1 MSIEVKWNCRR
12 HFSVSLHSHS
22 FEVGHTSCAQIDVV
36 VVEDAAG
43 LGREQQSVNVFPMTN
58 ICWTFSFWS
67 CIVFPNHEQR
77 TSFSCQIGWR
87 SKQWRSSS
95 PFQPWGHGGHDFQ
108 SPAYNGETTQIH
120 LQVRPL
126 LITLLVMQTTKQLSR
141 IIKQA
146 KPLPSSFYSMTWTR
160 QKSGLSG
167 LNWRI
172 EAQQRNAFQLSFVNW
187 RDWKSQCLFK
197 ARERE
202 NSRDDNVT
210 DKKKLHLCK
219 NGPIKIELKI
229 VSMQSETHCEMEK
242 ITNNISWLDFVLH
255 QYLNL
260 RRDASS
266 KEKTQLVQYTR
277 AISLY

>member
-167 LNWRI
+167 
-172 EAQQRNAFQLSFVNW
+172 
-187 RDWKSQCLFK
+187 
-197 ARERE
+197 ER
-202 NSRDDNVT
+202 
-210 DKKKLHLCK
+210 
-219 NGPIKIELKI
+219 IELKNRSSAEKCISTLFCELKRLKKSMFIQGKRERTLETTMSLTKKNCIYAKMAPSRLNWKLSLCNQKHI
-229 VSMQSETHCEMEK
+229 VK
-242 ITNNISWLDFVLH
+242 WK
-255 QYLNL
+255 
-260 RRDASS
+260 R
-266 KEKTQLVQYTR
+266 
-277 AISLY
+277 

>member
-197 ARERE
+197 ARERTLE
-202 NSRDDNVT
+202 TTMSVT
-210 DKKKLHLCK
+210 KKLHLCK

>member
-197 ARERE
+197 ARERTLETTMSVTKKIAFMQKWPHQDWIE
-202 NSRDDNVT
+202 NCLYAIRNTLWNGKDN
-210 DKKKLHLCK
+210 
-219 NGPIKIELKI
+219 
-229 VSMQSETHCEMEK
+229 
-242 ITNNISWLDFVLH
+242 
-255 QYLNL
+255 
-260 RRDASS
+260 
-266 KEKTQLVQYTR
+266 
-277 AISLY
+277 

>member
-197 ARERE
+197 ARERTLE
-202 NSRDDNVT
+202 TTMSVT
-210 DKKKLHLCK
+210 KKKLHLCK